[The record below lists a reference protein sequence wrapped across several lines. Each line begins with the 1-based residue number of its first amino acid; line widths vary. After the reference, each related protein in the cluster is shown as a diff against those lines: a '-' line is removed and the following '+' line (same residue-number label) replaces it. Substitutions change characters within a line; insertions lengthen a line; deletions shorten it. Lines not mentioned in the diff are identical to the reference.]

1 MNIVFLASRNLSL
14 AITQAWKPSD
24 GFIYALFLIGAF
36 LFAAVALSIFTFYED
51 FYWNDKE
58 FRKRLRDGKKY
69 SAKA

>member
-1 MNIVFLASRNLSL
+1 MNIYSSSFLNFFLAINH
-14 AITQAWKPSD
+14 AWKPSE

-58 FRKRLRDGKKY
+58 FRKSLRDGKN